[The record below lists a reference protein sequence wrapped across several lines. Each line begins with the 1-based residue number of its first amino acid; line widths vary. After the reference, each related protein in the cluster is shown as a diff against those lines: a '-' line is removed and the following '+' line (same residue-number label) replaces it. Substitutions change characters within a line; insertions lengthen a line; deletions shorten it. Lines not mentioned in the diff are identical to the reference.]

1 MNSTEKRGEIMPNAP
16 CVSEGLRPSQRRA
29 GTGIASSVKRLD
41 YEPVVQQM
49 HAHPR
54 CAHPAND
61 MNENLSLGRIFGIH
75 VGLNWSLLVVAAL
88 IAWSLATSLLPS
100 ASPGQT
106 SGAYWTAGVVSAFVF
121 LASLLAHELAHSVVA
136 MRRGV
141 KVEGITL
148 WLFGGVSRF
157 SSDTASPGAQALITF
172 VGPLTSLVLGVLFYL
187 VAVAAGGGAHPGLF
201 SATLAWLGYINIS
214 LGVFNL
220 VPAFPLDGGRL
231 LQSLIWLRTGDRLR
245 ATRIA
250 ARIGMLFAYLLTAYG
265 LATFIF
271 AGSLIGGVW
280 SVFLGWFLLSAAR
293 SEEVGGLIR
302 QALAGIAV
310 AQVMTPNPVQAP
322 DDISVEDALHG
333 YVLASRHSTFPTHDA
348 AGRLSG
354 LLTLTALKNV
364 EPGARPT
371 TLIRQIICPLEK
383 VSTASPADP
392 ISNLLAV
399 SDGCSEGRTLVVD
412 GGRLV
417 GIISPS
423 DINRLLQKSVS
434 GRSLVPAGS
443 A

>member
-1 MNSTEKRGEIMPNAP
+1 
-16 CVSEGLRPSQRRA
+16 
-29 GTGIASSVKRLD
+29 
-41 YEPVVQQM
+41 
-49 HAHPR
+49 
-54 CAHPAND
+54 
-61 MNENLSLGRIFGIH
+61 MNENLSLGRIAGIH

-88 IAWSLATSLLPS
+88 IAWSLATGILPS
-100 ASPGQT
+100 AAPGQT

-141 KVEGITL
+141 RVEGITL

-157 SSDTASPGAQALITF
+157 SSESSSPGAQVLITF
-172 VGPLTSLVLGVLFYL
+172 VGPLTSLLLG
-187 VAVAAGGGAHPGLF
+187 AAFLLGSAAIGGGAHPGLVPAAL
-201 SATLAWLGYINIS
+201 SWLGYINIL

-220 VPAFPLDGGRL
+220 LPAFPLDGGRV

-250 ARIGMLFAYLLTAYG
+250 ARIGMAFAFLLIAYG
-265 LATFIF
+265 LFTFLI

-293 SEEVGGLIR
+293 SEEAGGLIR
-302 QALAGIAV
+302 QALSGISV
-310 AQVMTPNPVQAP
+310 ADVMTPNPVQAP

-348 AGRLSG
+348 GGRLSG
-354 LLTLTALKNV
+354 LLTLAALKNV
-364 EPGARPT
+364 APKARAT
-371 TLIRQIICPLEK
+371 TLIREVTCPLDR

-392 ISNLLAV
+392 VTNLLDP
-399 SDGCSEGRTLVVD
+399 SDGCSEGRTLVVEK
-412 GGRLV
+412 GRLV

-423 DINRLLQKSVS
+423 DISRLLQRSLS
-434 GRSLVPAGS
+434 GRAQAPARS
-443 A
+443 AQGHA

>member
-1 MNSTEKRGEIMPNAP
+1 
-16 CVSEGLRPSQRRA
+16 
-29 GTGIASSVKRLD
+29 
-41 YEPVVQQM
+41 
-49 HAHPR
+49 
-54 CAHPAND
+54 

-100 ASPGQT
+100 ASPGHT

-136 MRRGV
+136 TRRGV

-157 SSDTASPGAQALITF
+157 SSETNSPGSQALITF
-172 VGPLTSLVLGVLFYL
+172 VGPLTSLVLGVAFYL
-187 VAVAAGGGAHPGLF
+187 VAVAVGGGAHPGLV
-201 SATLAWLGYINIS
+201 AVTLSWLGYINLS

-245 ATRIA
+245 ATGIA
-250 ARIGMLFAYLLTAYG
+250 ARIGMLFAYLLIAYG

-293 SEEVGGLIR
+293 SEEAGGLIR
-302 QALAGIAV
+302 QALAGISV

-354 LLTLTALKNV
+354 LLTLATLKNV
-364 EPGARPT
+364 APGARPT
-371 TLIRQIICPLEK
+371 TLIRQIICPLDK
-383 VSTASPADP
+383 VSTAGPADP

-399 SDGCSEGRTLVVD
+399 SYGCGEGRTLVVD
-412 GGRLV
+412 GGRLL

-423 DINRLLQKSVS
+423 DINRLLQTSVS
-434 GRSLVPAGS
+434 GRSLVTSGS

>member
-1 MNSTEKRGEIMPNAP
+1 
-16 CVSEGLRPSQRRA
+16 
-29 GTGIASSVKRLD
+29 
-41 YEPVVQQM
+41 
-49 HAHPR
+49 
-54 CAHPAND
+54 
-61 MNENLSLGRIFGIH
+61 MNENLSLGRIAGIH

-88 IAWSLATSLLPS
+88 IAWSLATGILPS
-100 ASPGQT
+100 AAPGHS

-136 MRRGV
+136 VRRGV

-157 SSDTASPGAQALITF
+157 STETNSPGAQALITF
-172 VGPLTSLVLGVLFYL
+172 VGPLTSLVLGVVFYL
-187 VAVAAGGGAHPGLF
+187 VSVAVGGGPHPGL
-201 SATLAWLGYINIS
+201 SAVTLSWLGYINIS

-231 LQSLIWLRTGDRLR
+231 LQLLIWLRTGDRLR

-250 ARIGMLFAYLLTAYG
+250 ARIGMGFAYLLIAYG

-302 QALAGIAV
+302 QALSGLTV

-322 DDISVEDALHG
+322 DDISVDDALHG

-348 AGRLSG
+348 EGRLSG
-354 LLTLTALKNV
+354 LLTMAALKNV
-364 EPGARPT
+364 APDARRT
-371 TLIRQIICPLEK
+371 TLVKQVICPLER
-383 VSTASPADP
+383 VSVASPADP
-392 ISNLLAV
+392 VTNLLGA
-399 SDGCSEGRTLVVD
+399 SEGCSEGRTLVVD
-412 GGRLV
+412 GGHLV
-417 GIISPS
+417 GIVSPS
-423 DINRLLQKSVS
+423 DINRLLQRSLS
-434 GRSLVPAGS
+434 GRSQAPVRS

>member
-1 MNSTEKRGEIMPNAP
+1 
-16 CVSEGLRPSQRRA
+16 
-29 GTGIASSVKRLD
+29 
-41 YEPVVQQM
+41 
-49 HAHPR
+49 
-54 CAHPAND
+54 

-88 IAWSLATSLLPS
+88 IAWSLATSLLPT

-106 SGAYWTAGVVSAFVF
+106 SGAYWTAGFISAFVF
-121 LASLLAHELAHSVVA
+121 LASLLAHELAHSVA
-136 MRRGV
+136 ATRRGV

-172 VGPLTSLVLGVLFYL
+172 VGPLTSLVLGAVFYL
-187 VAVAAGGGAHPGLF
+187 AAVAVGGGAHPGLF
-201 SATLAWLGYINIS
+201 SATLSWLGYINIS

-250 ARIGMLFAYLLTAYG
+250 ARIGMGFAYLLIAYG

-293 SEEVGGLIR
+293 SEEVGGMIR
-302 QALAGIAV
+302 QALSGMTV

-322 DDISVEDALHG
+322 DGISVEDALHG
-333 YVLASRHSTFPTHDA
+333 YVLASRHSTFPTHDE

-364 EPGARPT
+364 APGARPT
-371 TLIRQIICPLEK
+371 TLIKEIICPLDE
-383 VSTASPADP
+383 VSTANPADP
-392 ISNLLAV
+392 VTSVLGLPE
-399 SDGCSEGRTLVVD
+399 GCSEGRTLIVD

-423 DINRLLQKSVS
+423 DINRLLQRSVS
-434 GRSLVPAGS
+434 GRSQVAARS

>member
-1 MNSTEKRGEIMPNAP
+1 
-16 CVSEGLRPSQRRA
+16 
-29 GTGIASSVKRLD
+29 
-41 YEPVVQQM
+41 
-49 HAHPR
+49 
-54 CAHPAND
+54 
-61 MNENLSLGRIFGIH
+61 MNENVSLGRIFGIH
-75 VGLNWSLLVVAAL
+75 IGFNWSLLVVAAL

-106 SGAYWTAGVVSAFVF
+106 SAAYWTAGVISAFVF

-157 SSDTASPGAQALITF
+157 SGDTNSPGTQALFTF
-172 VGPLTSLVLGVLFYL
+172 VGPLTSLVLGAVFYL
-187 VAVAAGGGAHPGLF
+187 ISFAFGNGPHPGLAA
-201 SATLAWLGYINIS
+201 ATLSWLGYINIT

-250 ARIGMLFAYLLTAYG
+250 ARIGMVFAYLLIAYG

-271 AGSLIGGVW
+271 TGSLIGGVW

-293 SEEVGGLIR
+293 SEETGGLIR
-302 QALAGIAV
+302 QALSGV
-310 AQVMTPNPVQAP
+310 SVREVMTPNPVQAP
-322 DDISVEDALHG
+322 DSISVQDALNT

-348 AGRLSG
+348 SGRLSG
-354 LLTLTALKNV
+354 LLTLAALKNV
-364 EPGARPT
+364 APEARTT
-371 TLIRQIICPLEK
+371 TLIKEITCPLDS
-383 VSTASPADP
+383 VSTAGPADP
-392 ISNLLAV
+392 AANLLSV
-399 SDGCSEGRTLVVD
+399 SDGCSEGRTLVID

-417 GIISPS
+417 GIVSPS
-423 DINRLLQKSVS
+423 DINALLQRSLS
-434 GRSLVPAGS
+434 GRS
-443 A
+443 

>member
-1 MNSTEKRGEIMPNAP
+1 
-16 CVSEGLRPSQRRA
+16 
-29 GTGIASSVKRLD
+29 
-41 YEPVVQQM
+41 
-49 HAHPR
+49 
-54 CAHPAND
+54 

-106 SGAYWTAGVVSAFVF
+106 SGAYWTAGVVSAFLF
-121 LASLLAHELAHSVVA
+121 LASLLGHELAHSVVA

-187 VAVAAGGGAHPGLF
+187 VAAAAGGGAHPGLF
-201 SATLAWLGYINIS
+201 SATLAWLGYINIL

-250 ARIGMLFAYLLTAYG
+250 ARIGMLFAYLLIAYG
-265 LATFIF
+265 LATFIV

-293 SEEVGGLIR
+293 SEEAGGLIR
-302 QALAGIAV
+302 QALSGMTV

-364 EPGARPT
+364 APAARPT
-371 TLIRQIICPLEK
+371 TLIKEIICPLDK
-383 VSTASPADP
+383 VSTAGSADP
-392 ISNLLAV
+392 ITNLLAV

-434 GRSLVPAGS
+434 GRPQVAAGS
-443 A
+443 R

>member
-1 MNSTEKRGEIMPNAP
+1 
-16 CVSEGLRPSQRRA
+16 
-29 GTGIASSVKRLD
+29 
-41 YEPVVQQM
+41 
-49 HAHPR
+49 
-54 CAHPAND
+54 
-61 MNENLSLGRIFGIH
+61 MNENLSLGRIAGIH

-100 ASPGQT
+100 AAPGEA
-106 SGAYWTAGVVSAFVF
+106 SSAYWTAGVISAFVF

-136 MRRGV
+136 VRRGV

-157 SSDTASPGAQALITF
+157 SSDTSSPGAQALITF
-172 VGPLTSLVLGVLFYL
+172 VGPLTSLVLGAVFYL
-187 VAVAAGGGAHPGLF
+187 ASVAVGGGAALLP
-201 SATLAWLGYINIS
+201 ATLSWLGYINIT

-250 ARIGMLFAYLLTAYG
+250 ARIGMGFAYLLIAYG
-265 LATFIF
+265 LATFLF
-271 AGSLIGGVW
+271 AGSLVGGVW

-293 SEEVGGLIR
+293 AEEVGGLIR
-302 QALAGIAV
+302 QALSGIRV
-310 AQVMTPNPVQAP
+310 ADVMTPNPVQAA
-322 DDISVEDALHG
+322 DTITVDDALHG

-348 AGRLSG
+348 GGGLSG

-364 EPGARPT
+364 APNARAT
-371 TLIRQIICPLEK
+371 TLIKDVICPLDSVAK
-383 VSTASPADP
+383 ASPTDP
-392 ISNLLAV
+392 VTDLLGAP
-399 SDGCSEGRTLVVD
+399 DGCSEGRTLVVVD
-412 GGRLV
+412 GRLV

-423 DINRLLQKSVS
+423 DINRLLQRSMS
-434 GRSLVPAGS
+434 GRSQMPAGS